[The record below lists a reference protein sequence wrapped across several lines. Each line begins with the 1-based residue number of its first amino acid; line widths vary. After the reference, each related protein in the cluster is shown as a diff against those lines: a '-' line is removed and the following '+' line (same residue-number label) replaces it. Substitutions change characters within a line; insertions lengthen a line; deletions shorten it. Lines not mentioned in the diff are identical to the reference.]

1 MKNSKSIL
9 LIIILVITLVI
20 GGWAIMPNTAP
31 LWTGFGPYNETING
45 PRAKTL
51 WDWLDLLIVP
61 LVLSLGVWFLSS
73 AEKES
78 EKLVELD
85 RQRQGILDLFINQIS
100 KLILENSLR
109 SENVTKEIRIIART
123 YALGAFRRLDR
134 ERKAEALQFLL
145 ESKLIHNNPIIPLKG
160 ANLREAS
167 LDSAD
172 LIGAEIKG
180 AYFCNASFKKANL
193 TATNLCGCDL
203 SFVDFTQV
211 TFTDTDLSYTFLKY
225 AKLRNVDLTKAN
237 LDCADVEG
245 ADLRGAKLLRNQYDQ
260 LVSVDKAK
268 FSRMD
273 LLPVSL
279 KKGEKKNGR

>member
-1 MKNSKSIL
+1 
-9 LIIILVITLVI
+9 
-20 GGWAIMPNTAP
+20 MPYTAP
-31 LWTGFGPYNETING
+31 LWTGFGPYNETIDG

-61 LVLSLGVWFLSS
+61 LVLSIGVWFLSS

-85 RQRQGILDLFINQIS
+85 RQRQGILDLFINQVS
-100 KLILENSLR
+100 KLILENSLK
-109 SENVTKEIRIIART
+109 SENGTKEIRAIART

-145 ESKLIHNNPIIPLKG
+145 ESKLIDNEPVIPLKG

-167 LDSAD
+167 LDNAE
-172 LIGAEIKG
+172 LVGAEIKG

-193 TATNLCGCDL
+193 TGTNLCGCDL
-203 SFVDFTQV
+203 SFVDFTQA
-211 TFTDTDLSYTFLKY
+211 TFTGTDLSYTFLKY

-245 ADLRGAKLLRNQYDQ
+245 ADLRGAKLSRKQYDQ
-260 LVSVDKAK
+260 LVSLDKAK
-268 FSRMD
+268 FPRKD
-273 LLPVSL
+273 LPPISL
-279 KKGEKKNGR
+279 KKGEKKNE